1 MPRCL
6 ENQLQP
12 RLCEA
17 SLNPRRESQLS
28 TQLGPVPLKLLSK
41 ERRFDGGRG
50 TEFYTFGTDHY
61 RKITFSDMSIP
72 EILKDERIPAECI
85 YNALTNK
92 KEISEE
98 LKELVKQTAKRSTFC

>member
-1 MPRCL
+1 MKNFGEPWHKQNL
-6 ENQLQP
+6 PDFELVEGETY
-12 RLCEA
+12 L
-17 SLNPRRESQLS
+17 
-28 TQLGPVPLKLLSK
+28 VPLKLLSK

-72 EILKDERIPAECI
+72 EIIKDERIPAECI
-85 YNALTNK
+85 YNALTNG

>member
-1 MPRCL
+1 MKNFGEPWHKQNL
-6 ENQLQP
+6 PDFELVEGETY
-12 RLCEA
+12 L
-17 SLNPRRESQLS
+17 
-28 TQLGPVPLKLLSK
+28 VPLKLLSK

-72 EILKDERIPAECI
+72 EILKDERIPTECI
-85 YNALTNK
+85 YNALTNR

>member
-1 MPRCL
+1 MKNFGEPWHKQNL
-6 ENQLQP
+6 PDFELVEGETY
-12 RLCEA
+12 L
-17 SLNPRRESQLS
+17 
-28 TQLGPVPLKLLSK
+28 VPLKLLSK

-98 LKELVKQTAKRSTFC
+98 LKEQVKQTAKRSTFC